1 MQKFINILKDINE
14 LIVFKH
20 SIFALPFIFTAMIT
34 ASAQVNGTA
43 WFGWKLLILGV
54 LCAVS
59 ARNCKFLSRQTPSSS
74 CLSPI
79 S

>member
-43 WFGWKLLILGV
+43 WFGWKLLILCV
-54 LCAVS
+54 LQA
-59 ARNCKFLSRQTPSSS
+59 
-74 CLSPI
+74 
-79 S
+79 

>member
-34 ASAQVNGTA
+34 ASAQVWLEVA
-43 WFGWKLLILGV
+43 YFGRSLRGFG
-54 LCAVS
+54 A
-59 ARNCKFLSRQTPSSS
+59 KFRDGF
-74 CLSPI
+74 
-79 S
+79 